1 MQLGEKIDLG
11 SGITGKVIG
20 RTFEQDMRI
29 DLMTPWGVL
38 NGVRLSALAHGL
50 VLNPDREDVKTV
62 GAANDDVTVSL
73 ETPWGKL
80 NAVPVKVLELHA
92 ERRRQM
98 PQAAREAEAE
108 RAGAA
113 ESSEATAGQAAAVS
127 ERASE
132 APSVRL
138 GRWPRR
144 GRQAAERLGRQVA

>member
-50 VLNPDREDVKTV
+50 VLNTDRADVKTV

-98 PQAAREAEAE
+98 PEAAREAEAE
-108 RAGAA
+108 AVAKVEASQIKDVQATKSTDKAAG
-113 ESSEATAGQAAAVS
+113 
-127 ERASE
+127 

-144 GRQAAERLGRQVA
+144 GRQAADRLGQQVA